1 MRMAGVFS
9 SAIQAI
15 DTNVKAR
22 QTATNFCMIHLGHLV
37 GGMRQGMTSRWL
49 LVSLVALGTATSSF
63 ASAQQ
68 RSRTPDPQ
76 IYTDE
81 LSPRQFQREP
91 DPDPRF
97 ERRVAPSSRVQ
108 PPPARSQTQPQR
120 QPTSYPPAQPT
131 AQPARAVTCGGA
143 FAKDSSHLKLAT
155 AYKPENIVFT
165 EVDASEGKKLMATVL
180 FPKDP
185 KRRLEVWWENETSR
199 SGTYLIVINGQ
210 STWSAPKGLK
220 LGLQIA
226 QLERLNGKPFKLKG
240 FGSGSDA
247 SVSDWQGGALES
259 IAGGC
264 KVGVS
269 MRADPK
275 APPNAVEQAASE
287 LASTDAAVKAIKP
300 AVAEIIVGY

>member
-1 MRMAGVFS
+1 
-9 SAIQAI
+9 
-15 DTNVKAR
+15 
-22 QTATNFCMIHLGHLV
+22 
-37 GGMRQGMTSRWL
+37 MTSRWL
-49 LVSLVALGTATSSF
+49 LVSLVAMGTAAPSF

-68 RSRTPDPQ
+68 RSSSPDPR

-91 DPDPRF
+91 DPDPRS

-108 PPPARSQTQPQR
+108 PPPAPSQPQR
-120 QPTSYPPAQPT
+120 QPTSYPPAQPP
-131 AQPARAVTCGGA
+131 AQPARAVTCGGP
-143 FAKDSSHLKLAT
+143 FAKDSTHLKLAT
-155 AYKPENIVFT
+155 AFKPENIVFT
-165 EVDASEGKKLMATVL
+165 EVDAPEGKKLMATVL

-185 KRRLEVWWENETSR
+185 KRRLEVWWDNETSR

-226 QLERLNGKPFKLKG
+226 QLERLNGRPFKLKG
-240 FGSGSDA
+240 FGKGSEA

-259 IAGGC
+259 LAGGC

-275 APPNAVEQAASE
+275 APQDAVEEAASE
-287 LASTDAAVKAIKP
+287 LASTDPAVKAIKP

>member
-1 MRMAGVFS
+1 MAGVFS

-15 DTNVKAR
+15 DINVKAR
-22 QTATNFCMIHLGHLV
+22 QTATNVCMMHLGHLV

-49 LVSLVALGTATSSF
+49 LVSLVAIGIATPSF

-91 DPDPRF
+91 EPDPV

-108 PPPARSQTQPQR
+108 PPPTRSQPQPQR
-120 QPTSYPPAQPT
+120 QPTSYPPAQPP

-185 KRRLEVWWENETSR
+185 KRRLEVWWDNETSR

-240 FGSGSDA
+240 FGGSTEG

-269 MRADPK
+269 MRADAKTSPD
-275 APPNAVEQAASE
+275 AIELASSE

-300 AVAEIIVGY
+300 AVSEIIVGY

>member
-1 MRMAGVFS
+1 
-9 SAIQAI
+9 
-15 DTNVKAR
+15 
-22 QTATNFCMIHLGHLV
+22 
-37 GGMRQGMTSRWL
+37 MTSRWL
-49 LVSLVALGTATSSF
+49 LVSLVAVGTAAPTF

-68 RSRTPDPQ
+68 RSPFPDPQ
-76 IYTDE
+76 IYTEE
-81 LSPRQFQREP
+81 LSPRQMQREP
-91 DPDPRF
+91 DPNPLF
-97 ERRVAPSSRVQ
+97 ERRVSPSGRT
-108 PPPARSQTQPQR
+108 PARSQAQPQR
-120 QPTSYPPAQPT
+120 QPTSYPPAQPP
-131 AQPARAVTCGGA
+131 AQPARTVTCGGT

-185 KRRLEVWWENETSR
+185 KRRLEVWWDNETSR

-210 STWSAPKGLK
+210 STWTAPKGLK
-220 LGLQIA
+220 LGLQVA

-240 FGSGSDA
+240 FGSGSEA

-275 APPNAVEQAASE
+275 ASADAVERAGSE

-300 AVAEIIVGY
+300 SVAEIIVGY

>member
-1 MRMAGVFS
+1 
-9 SAIQAI
+9 
-15 DTNVKAR
+15 
-22 QTATNFCMIHLGHLV
+22 
-37 GGMRQGMTSRWL
+37 MTSRWL
-49 LVSLVALGTATSSF
+49 LVSLVAMGIAAPSF
-63 ASAQQ
+63 AAAQQ

-76 IYTDE
+76 NYTDE

-91 DPDPRF
+91 DPDPLT

-108 PPPARSQTQPQR
+108 SPPARSQTQPQR
-120 QPTSYPPAQPT
+120 QPTSYPPAQPP
-131 AQPARAVTCGGA
+131 AQLARAVTCGGA

-165 EVDASEGKKLMATVL
+165 EVEASEGKKIMATVL

-185 KRRLEVWWENETSR
+185 KRRLEVWWENETAR

-210 STWSAPKGLK
+210 STWTAPKGLK
-220 LGLQIA
+220 LGLQVA

-240 FGSGSDA
+240 FGSSNEGT
-247 SVSDWQGGALES
+247 VSDWQGGALES

-269 MRADPK
+269 MRADAK
-275 APPNAVEQAASE
+275 TPPAAIELASSE
-287 LASTDAAVKAIKP
+287 LASTDATVKAIKP
-300 AVAEIIVGY
+300 SVAEIIVGY

>member
-1 MRMAGVFS
+1 
-9 SAIQAI
+9 
-15 DTNVKAR
+15 
-22 QTATNFCMIHLGHLV
+22 
-37 GGMRQGMTSRWL
+37 MTSRWL
-49 LVSLVALGTATSSF
+49 LVSLVAMGTAAPSF

-68 RSRTPDPQ
+68 RSPFPDPQ
-76 IYTDE
+76 IYTEE
-81 LSPRQFQREP
+81 LSPRQMQREP
-91 DPDPRF
+91 DADPLL
-97 ERRVAPSSRVQ
+97 ERRVSPSSRVQ
-108 PPPARSQTQPQR
+108 PPARSQTQPQR
-120 QPTSYPPAQPT
+120 QPTSYPPAQSP

-185 KRRLEVWWENETSR
+185 KRRLEVWWDNETSR

-210 STWSAPKGLK
+210 STWTAPKGLK

-240 FGSGSDA
+240 FGSGSEA

-275 APPNAVEQAASE
+275 ASADAVGEAGSE

>member
-1 MRMAGVFS
+1 MM
-9 SAIQAI
+9 
-15 DTNVKAR
+15 
-22 QTATNFCMIHLGHLV
+22 HLGHLV
-37 GGMRQGMTSRWL
+37 GAMRQGMTSRWL
-49 LVSLVALGTATSSF
+49 LVSLVAVGSAAPSL

-68 RSRTPDPQ
+68 RSPFPDPK
-76 IYTDE
+76 IYTEE
-81 LSPRQFQREP
+81 LSPRQMQREP
-91 DPDPRF
+91 DPDPLS

-108 PPPARSQTQPQR
+108 QPPARSQTQPQR
-120 QPTSYPPAQPT
+120 QPTSYPPAQPP

-180 FPKDP
+180 FPKDA
-185 KRRLEVWWENETSR
+185 KRRLEVWWDNETSR

-210 STWSAPKGLK
+210 STWTAPKGLK

-240 FGSGSDA
+240 FGSGSEA
-247 SVSDWQGGALES
+247 SVSDWQGGALEA

-269 MRADPK
+269 MRADLK
-275 APPNAVEQAASE
+275 ASPAAVEQAGSE
-287 LASTDAAVKAIKP
+287 LASTDATVKAIKP

>member
-1 MRMAGVFS
+1 
-9 SAIQAI
+9 
-15 DTNVKAR
+15 
-22 QTATNFCMIHLGHLV
+22 
-37 GGMRQGMTSRWL
+37 MTSRWL
-49 LVSLVALGTATSSF
+49 LVSLVAVGTAAPSL

-68 RSRTPDPQ
+68 RSPFPDPQ
-76 IYTDE
+76 IYTEE
-81 LSPRQFQREP
+81 LSPRQMQREP
-91 DPDPRF
+91 APDPQF
-97 ERRVAPSSRVQ
+97 ERRLAPSSRVQ
-108 PPPARSQTQPQR
+108 TPARSQTQPQR
-120 QPTSYPPAQPT
+120 QPTSYPQTQPT
-131 AQPARAVTCGGA
+131 AQPPHAVTCGGT

-210 STWSAPKGLK
+210 STWTAPKGLK

-240 FGSGSDA
+240 FGSGSEA

-275 APPNAVEQAASE
+275 ASPDAVERAGSE
-287 LASTDAAVKAIKP
+287 LASTETAVKAIKP

>member
-1 MRMAGVFS
+1 
-9 SAIQAI
+9 
-15 DTNVKAR
+15 
-22 QTATNFCMIHLGHLV
+22 
-37 GGMRQGMTSRWL
+37 
-49 LVSLVALGTATSSF
+49 
-63 ASAQQ
+63 
-68 RSRTPDPQ
+68 
-76 IYTDE
+76 
-81 LSPRQFQREP
+81 
-91 DPDPRF
+91 
-97 ERRVAPSSRVQ
+97 
-108 PPPARSQTQPQR
+108 
-120 QPTSYPPAQPT
+120 
-131 AQPARAVTCGGA
+131 VTCGGT

-185 KRRLEVWWENETSR
+185 KRRLEVWWDNETSR

-210 STWSAPKGLK
+210 STWTAPKGLK
-220 LGLQIA
+220 LGLQVA

-240 FGSGSDA
+240 FGSGSEA

-275 APPNAVEQAASE
+275 ASADAVERAGSE

>member
-1 MRMAGVFS
+1 
-9 SAIQAI
+9 
-15 DTNVKAR
+15 
-22 QTATNFCMIHLGHLV
+22 
-37 GGMRQGMTSRWL
+37 MTSRWL
-49 LVSLVALGTATSSF
+49 LVSLVAVGTAAPTF

-68 RSRTPDPQ
+68 RSPFPDPQ
-76 IYTDE
+76 IYTEE
-81 LSPRQFQREP
+81 LSPRQMQREP
-91 DPDPRF
+91 DPNPLF
-97 ERRVAPSSRVQ
+97 ERRVSPSGRT
-108 PPPARSQTQPQR
+108 PARSQAQPQR
-120 QPTSYPPAQPT
+120 QPTSYPPAQPP
-131 AQPARAVTCGGA
+131 AQPARTVTCGGT

-185 KRRLEVWWENETSR
+185 KRRLEVWWDNETSR

-210 STWSAPKGLK
+210 STWTAPKGLK
-220 LGLQIA
+220 LGLQVA

-240 FGSGSDA
+240 FGSGSEA

-275 APPNAVEQAASE
+275 ASADAVERAGSE

>member
-1 MRMAGVFS
+1 
-9 SAIQAI
+9 
-15 DTNVKAR
+15 
-22 QTATNFCMIHLGHLV
+22 
-37 GGMRQGMTSRWL
+37 MTSRWL
-49 LVSLVALGTATSSF
+49 LVSLIAMGIAAPSF

-68 RSRTPDPQ
+68 RAPFPDPK
-76 IYTDE
+76 IYTEE
-81 LSPRQFQREP
+81 LSPRQMQREP
-91 DPDPRF
+91 DPDPSV
-97 ERRVAPSSRVQ
+97 ERRVSPSSRVQ
-108 PPPARSQTQPQR
+108 QPPTRSQTQPQR
-120 QPTSYPPAQPT
+120 QPTSYPPAQPP
-131 AQPARAVTCGGA
+131 AQPRAVTCGGT

-155 AYKPENIVFT
+155 AYKPENVVFT
-165 EVDASEGKKLMATVL
+165 EVDASEGKKLMASVL

-185 KRRLEVWWENETSR
+185 KRRLEVWWENEASR

-210 STWSAPKGLK
+210 STWTAPKGLK

-240 FGSGSDA
+240 FGSSNEG

-269 MRADPK
+269 MRADAK
-275 APPNAVEQAASE
+275 APPNAIELASSE
-287 LASTDAAVKAIKP
+287 LASTDPTVKAIKP

>member
-1 MRMAGVFS
+1 
-9 SAIQAI
+9 
-15 DTNVKAR
+15 
-22 QTATNFCMIHLGHLV
+22 
-37 GGMRQGMTSRWL
+37 MTSRWL
-49 LVSLVALGTATSSF
+49 LVSLVAMGIAAPSF

-76 IYTDE
+76 IYTEE
-81 LSPRQFQREP
+81 LSPRQMQREP
-91 DPDPRF
+91 DPDPLV

-108 PPPARSQTQPQR
+108 SPARPQTQPQR
-120 QPTSYPPAQPT
+120 QPTSYPPAQPP

-165 EVDASEGKKLMATVL
+165 EVEASEGKKLMATVL

-185 KRRLEVWWENETSR
+185 KRRLEVWWDNETSR

-210 STWSAPKGLK
+210 STWTAPKGLK

-240 FGSGSDA
+240 FGSSNEG

-269 MRADPK
+269 MRADAK
-275 APPNAVEQAASE
+275 ASPDAIELASSE
-287 LASTDAAVKAIKP
+287 LVSTDAAVKGIKP
-300 AVAEIIVGY
+300 AVTEIIVGY

>member
-1 MRMAGVFS
+1 
-9 SAIQAI
+9 
-15 DTNVKAR
+15 
-22 QTATNFCMIHLGHLV
+22 
-37 GGMRQGMTSRWL
+37 MTSRWL
-49 LVSLVALGTATSSF
+49 LVSLVALGTAASSF

-68 RSRTPDPQ
+68 RSPSPDPR

-91 DPDPRF
+91 DPDPLS

-120 QPTSYPPAQPT
+120 QPTSYPPAQPP

-185 KRRLEVWWENETSR
+185 KRRLEVWWDNETSR
-199 SGTYLIVINGQ
+199 SGTYLVVINGQ

-220 LGLQIA
+220 LGLQVA

-240 FGSGSDA
+240 FGSSNEG

-269 MRADPK
+269 MRADSK
-275 APPNAVEQAASE
+275 APADVVELAASE

>member
-1 MRMAGVFS
+1 
-9 SAIQAI
+9 
-15 DTNVKAR
+15 
-22 QTATNFCMIHLGHLV
+22 
-37 GGMRQGMTSRWL
+37 MTSRWL
-49 LVSLVALGTATSSF
+49 LVSLVAMGIAAPSF

-91 DPDPRF
+91 DPDPLT
-97 ERRVAPSSRVQ
+97 ERRVAPSRRVQ
-108 PPPARSQTQPQR
+108 PPSARAQALPQR
-120 QPTSYPPAQPT
+120 QPTSYPPAQPPT
-131 AQPARAVTCGGA
+131 QPALPARAVTCGGA

-165 EVDASEGKKLMATVL
+165 EVDASEGKSLMATML

-185 KRRLEVWWENETSR
+185 KRRLEVWWDNETSR

-220 LGLQIA
+220 LGLQVA

-240 FGSGSDA
+240 FGSSSEEMTPTLPVQRIVRIHQAQIGFMDEGS
-247 SVSDWQGGALES
+247 GLEGL
-259 IAGGC
+259 ARLL
-264 KVGVS
+264 VGQLL
-269 MRADPK
+269 RG
-275 APPNAVEQAASE
+275 E
-287 LASTDAAVKAIKP
+287 LTQLVVD
-300 AVAEIIVGY
+300 ERQ

>member
-1 MRMAGVFS
+1 MM
-9 SAIQAI
+9 
-15 DTNVKAR
+15 
-22 QTATNFCMIHLGHLV
+22 HLGHLV
-37 GGMRQGMTSRWL
+37 GAMRQGMTSRWL
-49 LVSLVALGTATSSF
+49 LVSLVAVGSAAPSL

-68 RSRTPDPQ
+68 RSPFPDPK
-76 IYTDE
+76 IYTEE
-81 LSPRQFQREP
+81 LSPRQMQREP
-91 DPDPRF
+91 DPDPLS

-108 PPPARSQTQPQR
+108 QP
-120 QPTSYPPAQPT
+120 
-131 AQPARAVTCGGA
+131 PARAVTCGGA

-180 FPKDP
+180 FPKDA
-185 KRRLEVWWENETSR
+185 KRRLEGWWDNEKSR
-199 SGTYLIVINGQ
+199 SGPYLIVINGQ
-210 STWSAPKGLK
+210 STWTAPKGLK

-240 FGSGSDA
+240 FGSSNEA

-269 MRADPK
+269 MRAEAK
-275 APPNAVEQAASE
+275 ASPNAIELAAAE
-287 LASTDAAVKAIKP
+287 LASTDTAVKVIKP

>member
-1 MRMAGVFS
+1 
-9 SAIQAI
+9 
-15 DTNVKAR
+15 
-22 QTATNFCMIHLGHLV
+22 
-37 GGMRQGMTSRWL
+37 MTSRWL
-49 LVSLVALGTATSSF
+49 LVSLVAVGTAAPTF

-68 RSRTPDPQ
+68 RSPFPDPQ
-76 IYTDE
+76 IYTEE
-81 LSPRQFQREP
+81 LSPRQMQREP
-91 DPDPRF
+91 DPNPLF
-97 ERRVAPSSRVQ
+97 ERRVSPSGRT
-108 PPPARSQTQPQR
+108 PARSQAQPQR
-120 QPTSYPPAQPT
+120 QPTSYPPAQPP
-131 AQPARAVTCGGA
+131 AQPARTVTCGGT

-185 KRRLEVWWENETSR
+185 KRRLEVWWDNETSR

-210 STWSAPKGLK
+210 STWTAPKGLK
-220 LGLQIA
+220 LGLQVA

-240 FGSGSDA
+240 FGSGSEA
-247 SVSDWQGGALES
+247 SVSDWQGGALQS

-275 APPNAVEQAASE
+275 ASADAVERAGSE